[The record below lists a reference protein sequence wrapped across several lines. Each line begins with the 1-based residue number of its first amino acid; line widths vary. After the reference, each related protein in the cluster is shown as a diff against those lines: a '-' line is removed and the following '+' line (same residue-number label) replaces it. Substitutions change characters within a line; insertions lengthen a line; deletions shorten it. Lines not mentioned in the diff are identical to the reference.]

1 MEQGWSNCNW
11 TEMLLIINICV
22 IVIEVLNEKVIIIV
36 IVSDCCSVHIFSQK
50 KGTMCQLYVPINNW
64 VKSFGANYQ

>member
-1 MEQGWSNCNW
+1 MEQGWSNCNL
-11 TEMLLIINICV
+11 TEMLLIINIFV

-50 KGTMCQLYVPINNW
+50 KGHNVP
-64 VKSFGANYQ
+64 VVRTHK